1 MHSHGSIGEHSPG
14 ISKPRGFIAILLI
27 LLALSISDVLFS
39 RSSGSSLFDS
49 ENVPARDR
57 ANDPQ
62 LDKSARVNAL
72 FEQFATRNAPGG
84 VVAVIQNGE
93 ILHEAAYG
101 LADVE
106 KRTPLTTKHLFHL
119 GSVGK
124 QFTAL
129 GILMLV
135 EQGRL
140 NLDEPIGKSLPEL
153 ARFGPRLTIRHLLNH
168 TSGIPDYYED
178 RELNR
183 ILLDRSSMPTN
194 QDALAVL
201 SKFGKPHFVPGQ
213 KFEYSNS
220 GYDILGSVI
229 ERISGLSY
237 GDFMERRI
245 FRLLGMKDTFSLP
258 SPRRPKNPRIP
269 HSYTKDG
276 GKLKAYDSDP
286 FDNLVG
292 SGSFYTALADMY
304 LYDQALYTNRLIPQ
318 SRLALAFKPTVL
330 NDGKENSYGFG
341 WELGTRSRRRFTAH
355 NGEWLGFTSG
365 YVRFPDQRFSVIV
378 LLNRNYGV
386 EAQKLAFDISDVYLR

>member
-1 MHSHGSIGEHSPG
+1 MARSASDSQWIDNPG
-14 ISKPRGFIAILLI
+14 RLIAIPLI
-27 LLALSISDVLFS
+27 LLALSIFDVSLS
-39 RSSGSSLFDS
+39 RSFASSFSDS
-49 ENVPARDR
+49 ENSTARDQ
-57 ANDPQ
+57 ATDPQ
-62 LDKSARVNAL
+62 PDKRARVNAL

-84 VVAVIQNGE
+84 AMAVIQNGE
-93 ILHEAAYG
+93 ILYESAYG

-106 KRTPLTTKHLFHL
+106 KRTPLTTNHLFHL

-140 NLDEPIGKSLPEL
+140 NLDDPIGKSLPEL
-153 ARFGPRLTIRHLLNH
+153 ARFGPRLTIRHLLNQ

-178 RELNR
+178 GELNR
-183 ILLDRSSMPTN
+183 GLLDRSSMPIN
-194 QDALAVL
+194 QDALVVL

-213 KFEYSNS
+213 KFEYSNT
-220 GYDILGSVI
+220 GYDVLGSVI

-237 GDFMERRI
+237 GDFMERHI
-245 FRLLGMKDTFSLP
+245 FRPLGMKDSFSLP
-258 SPRRPKNPRIP
+258 SPRRAKNPRIP
-269 HSYTKDG
+269 HSYIKEG

-286 FDNLVG
+286 LDNLVG
-292 SGSFYTALADMY
+292 SGSFYTTLADMY

-330 NDGKENSYGFG
+330 NDGQENLYGFG
-341 WELGTRSRRRFTAH
+341 WELGTHFRRRFTAH
-355 NGEWLGFTSG
+355 NGEWLGFTSA
-365 YVRFPDQRFSVIV
+365 YLRFPDQYFSVIV

-386 EAQKLAFDISDVYLR
+386 DAEKLAFDISDVYLR